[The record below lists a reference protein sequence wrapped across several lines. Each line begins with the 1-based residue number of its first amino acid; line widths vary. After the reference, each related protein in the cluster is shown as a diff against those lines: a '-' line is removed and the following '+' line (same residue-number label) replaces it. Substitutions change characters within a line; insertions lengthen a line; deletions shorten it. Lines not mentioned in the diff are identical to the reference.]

1 MSDDLKKVMSD
12 VAALRKEVAA
22 IARHLGVTAAARSNG
37 AGGGNSSSGD
47 DDDEIAP
54 DRELDSP
61 YGNPSIKRMPSAR
74 YLKGHDFPDY
84 IGHRYSE
91 TTPEFLD
98 VMAKYLSACA
108 YMAERDQDEERRK
121 FARFNRKDAARARGW
136 AKRLR
141 EGWGGAAP
149 AASDGGDF
157 DPYGAPQTSEYDDMD
172 VPF

>member
-22 IARHLGVTAAARSNG
+22 IARHLGITGASASSNG
-37 AGGGNSSSGD
+37 SSGGARLSV
-47 DDDEIAP
+47 EGEVAP
-54 DRELDSP
+54 DRDLDSS
-61 YGNPSIKRMPSAR
+61 YGNPVIKYMPKPKYWPADR
-74 YLKGHDFPDY
+74 QDFTS
-84 IGHRYSE
+84 HRFSE
-91 TTPEFLD
+91 TTPDFLD
-98 VMAKYLSACA
+98 AMAKYLDACA
-108 YMAERDQDEERRK
+108 YMAGREPDEK
-121 FARFNRKDAARARGW
+121 SQKSASYKRKDAARARGW